1 MDKTPRPGILLAAYG
16 ATAESSRRALLSFTE
31 AVRSA
36 HPGHAVR
43 WAFTARNP
51 LRRLSLNGE
60 PGSTVED
67 ALSLLAGEG
76 HARIAVQ
83 PLHLV
88 GGYEHESLCGQ
99 VAAWQENHPGAAVS
113 VGEPLLQD
121 TKAIRKVLTVMR
133 ETEERL
139 LKPGETA
146 VWVAHGSEMPHYDA
160 YRCLAEMGDATTP
173 PLRIGFLS
181 GGRSVEECIPLLA
194 GAGETTVCLV
204 PFFALA
210 GNHAAHDLGGGS
222 PDSWQSRMREAGFTC
237 RMHPSGMLENKT
249 FAAMWLDR
257 LESVLQTV

>member
-1 MDKTPRPGILLAAYG
+1 MGEKPRPGILLAAYG
-16 ATAESSRRALLSFTE
+16 ATVESSRRALLSFTD

-51 LRRLSLNGE
+51 LHRLSLNGE

-67 ALSLLAGEG
+67 SLSLLADEG
-76 HARIAVQ
+76 HTRIAVQ

-88 GGYEHESLCGQ
+88 GGYEHESLCRQ
-99 VAAWQENHPGAAVS
+99 VAAWQEDHPEVAAS
-113 VGEPLLQD
+113 VGAPLLQD
-121 TKAIRKVLTVMR
+121 TEAIQRVLAVMK
-133 ETEERL
+133 EAEEDL
-139 LKPGETA
+139 LEPGETG

-160 YRCLAEMGDATTP
+160 YRRLSEMGDATTP

-181 GGRSVEECIPLLA
+181 GGRTVEGCIPLLA
-194 GAGETTVCLV
+194 GGGKTAVCLV

-210 GNHAAHDLGGGS
+210 GNHAVQDLGGGS
-222 PDSWQSRMREAGFTC
+222 PDSWQSRLKEAGFTC
-237 RMHPSGMLENKT
+237 RLHQSGMLENET

-257 LESVLQTV
+257 LERVLQTI